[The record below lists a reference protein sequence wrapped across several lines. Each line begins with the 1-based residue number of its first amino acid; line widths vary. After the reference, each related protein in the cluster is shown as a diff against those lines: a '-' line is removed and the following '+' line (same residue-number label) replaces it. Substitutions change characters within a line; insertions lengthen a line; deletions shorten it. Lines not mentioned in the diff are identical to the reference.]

1 MAGID
6 ELAVVLHGQ
15 GGHGSRPEATIDPVV
30 AAASTVLQL
39 QRVVAR
45 EVTPGQLAVV
55 TVGSLHAGTKAN
67 IIPAEA
73 RLGINIRTVDPS
85 TRDRVLAAVRRII
98 LGEASVAGMLVEP
111 EIVETVSGPAT
122 VNSAAQVERLRAVFA
137 DSWGP
142 AAVIDY
148 GTVSGSEDVG
158 LLATAAGAPLVF
170 WITGGADPVA
180 FAAALAAGRTEQD
193 IPTNHSPFF
202 APVLE
207 PTITRGV
214 DALVIGARTF
224 LDEL

>member
-1 MAGID
+1 M
-6 ELAVVLHGQ
+6 
-15 GGHGSRPEATIDPVV
+15 
-30 AAASTVLQL
+30 
-39 QRVVAR
+39 
-45 EVTPGQLAVV
+45 
-55 TVGSLHAGTKAN
+55 
-67 IIPAEA
+67 
-73 RLGINIRTVDPS
+73 
-85 TRDRVLAAVRRII
+85 
-98 LGEASVAGMLVEP
+98 
-111 EIVETVSGPAT
+111 
-122 VNSAAQVERLRAVFA
+122 
-137 DSWGP
+137 
-142 AAVIDY
+142 IDY